1 MSEQNIKTRIV
12 HKHDTE
18 ANWLLATNFKPKQA
32 ELIVYDKDATHPYE
46 RFKIGDGATLVSAL
60 PFLPD
65 PTQGEYTV
73 TASSTNGV
81 AYTATVPGI
90 YSLTSGASFIMIPGR
105 VSASTQPTLNVNG
118 LGAKPIRRRLS
129 NLSTAAQAGYTNTWL
144 AVNLPFRVVYD
155 GTQWIVEGLE
165 KPASVDLYGAVPVEN
180 GGTGATTAEEALA
193 NLGIYIGDTEPEDP
207 NIKIWINT
215 AEDSGGVT
223 PLLPRIATITLHAS
237 GWTGNANPYSQVVT
251 INSVTV
257 NSKID
262 LQPTAQQIVSLQNED
277 IALMAENNAGVV
289 TIYALGGKPTVDY
302 TMQVLLTE
310 VAYV

>member
-18 ANWLLATNFKPKQA
+18 ANWKKASSFIPKQA
-32 ELIVYDKDATHPYE
+32 EIIVYDIDDTHSYQ
-46 RFKIGDGATLVSAL
+46 RYKIGDGKTLVNDL
-60 PFLPD
+60 PFMPD
-65 PTQGEYTV
+65 PSQ
-73 TASSTNGV
+73 N
-81 AYTATVPGI
+81 I
-90 YSLTSGASFIMIPGR
+90 H
-105 VSASTQPTLNVNG
+105 
-118 LGAKPIRRRLS
+118 
-129 NLSTAAQAGYTNTWL
+129 
-144 AVNLPFRVVYD
+144 
-155 GTQWIVEGLE
+155 
-165 KPASVDLYGAVPVEN
+165 
-180 GGTGATTAEEALA
+180 
-193 NLGIYIGDTEPEDP
+193 IGPTEPTDP

-223 PLLPRIATITLHAS
+223 PLLPRIATITLPAS
-237 GWTGNANPYSQVVT
+237 GWAGSANPYSQVVT

-277 IALMAENNAGVV
+277 IALMAENNAGTV
-289 TIYALGGKPTVDY
+289 TIYALGGKPSANY